1 MSEIS
6 ESPQGNTG
14 RNSGRACGDVPN
26 DKTGK
31 DGICSDT
38 DNLLERM
45 VERNNMMTAYQKVVG
60 NKGSAGVDNMTVGEL
75 GSHLKKNW
83 VVIRKALQEG
93 RYTPQKVLRVE
104 IPKPGGKGVRLLGIP
119 TVTDR
124 LIQQALHQVLEPIF
138 DREFSQHSYGFRK
151 GRSAHQAVI
160 AARKF
165 AAEGKRW
172 VVDMDLEKFFDRV
185 NHDILMSR
193 IARKVRDKRVLK
205 LIRRYLKAGIMAD
218 GVVTIP
224 QKGTPQGGPLSPL
237 MSNILLDD
245 LDKELERRKLSFCR
259 YADDCNI
266 YVGSKRAGERV
277 LESITG
283 YLERQLKLRVN
294 IHKTKVDRP
303 WKSSFLGYTMPSQ
316 FKPRLKVSKES
327 VKRLKTKVKTMMRM
341 GRGRNLTHTISS
353 LKPVLRGWYNYFKL
367 AEVKNIFEELD
378 GWIRRKLRCILWR
391 QWKRPRTRFRKLMKR
406 GISENVA
413 RISAGNGRGAWW
425 NAGASHMNKAF
436 PKRYFDVLG
445 LYSFVDSLSAYRN
458 DLRTA
463 VVRNR
468 MPGGV
473 RG

>member
-6 ESPQGNTG
+6 KFPQVDTG
-14 RNSGRACGDVPN
+14 RNPGSAYGNVPN
-26 DKTGK
+26 DMKFK

-38 DNLLERM
+38 DKLLERM
-45 VERNNMMTAYQKVVG
+45 VERNNMITAYRKVVV
-60 NKGSAGVDNMTVGEL
+60 NKGSSGVDKMTVEEL
-75 GSHLKKNW
+75 AVHLKKNW

-93 RYTPQKVLRVE
+93 RYIPQTVLRVE
-104 IPKPGGKGVRLLGIP
+104 IPKPGGKGKRLLGIP

-124 LIQQALHQVLEPIF
+124 LIQQALHQVLEPLF
-138 DREFSQHSYGFRK
+138 DKGFSEHSYGFRK
-151 GRSAHQAVI
+151 GRSAHQALLAI
-160 AARKF
+160 QKF
-165 AAEGKRW
+165 AADGKRW
-172 VVDMDLEKFFDRV
+172 VIDMDLEKFFDRV

-193 IARKVRDKRVLK
+193 IARKVEDKRVLK

-237 MSNILLDD
+237 LSNILLDD
-245 LDKELERRKLSFCR
+245 LDKELELRGLSFCR

-283 YLERQLKLRVN
+283 YLEKRLKLKVN
-294 IHKTKVDRP
+294 KSKTKVDRP
-303 WKSSFLGYTMPSQ
+303 WKRSFLGYSMTSQ
-316 FKPRLKVSKES
+316 LKPRLKVSKES
-327 VKRLKTKVKTMMRM
+327 VKRLKSKVKTLMRM
-341 GRGRNLTHTISS
+341 GRGRSLTHTINS
-353 LKPVLRGWYNYFKL
+353 LKPILRGWFNYFRL

-391 QWKRPRTRFRKLMKR
+391 QWKRPHTRFKKLMKR
-406 GISENVA
+406 GISENTA
-413 RISAGNGRGAWW
+413 RVSSGNGRGSWW
-425 NAGASHMNKAF
+425 NAGAPHMNRAF
-436 PKRYFDVLG
+436 PKRYFDAFG
-445 LYSFVDSLSAYRN
+445 LYSFVDNMSAYRN
-458 DLRTA
+458 ELRTA